1 MLQQK
6 FNINSDRVTQGR
18 EAVDKFIENRR
29 KICCDAKYKLVIMD
43 LNLPEM
49 SGFDAIE
56 QIMEH

>member
-6 FNINSDRVTQGR
+6 FQINSDRVTQGY

-29 KICCDAKYKLVIMD
+29 KLCCDAKYKLVIMD

-49 SGFDAIE
+49 QGFDAIE
-56 QIMEH
+56 